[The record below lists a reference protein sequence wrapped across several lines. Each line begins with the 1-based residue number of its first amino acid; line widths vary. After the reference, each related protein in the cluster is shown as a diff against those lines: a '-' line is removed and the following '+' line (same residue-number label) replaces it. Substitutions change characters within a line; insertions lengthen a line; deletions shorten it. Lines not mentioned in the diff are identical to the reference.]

1 MLKKILQII
10 SDVLSCNVEELNE
23 NSDIK
28 NTANWDSLNH
38 IKVLISICEYF
49 NLEFDSLPYA
59 ELTSVRKI
67 LLYLKEKG
75 MKEKIS
81 SMAIVMAGE
90 KEGKILLLN
99 SEGEWVFPKGHVEE
113 GETYLETAIRELHE
127 ESGVVVKEEDSIGQ
141 VDEFSFYFS
150 KEDALKVI
158 KVFGF
163 KIKEAQHITYKE
175 DECFIDGQWIDVDKV
190 DSMLKHDDAKNAFK
204 KFLEKANG

>member
-1 MLKKILQII
+1 MLKRILQII
-10 SDVLSCNVEELNE
+10 SDVLSCKVEELNE

-28 NTANWDSLNH
+28 NAANWDSLNH
-38 IKVLISICEYF
+38 LKVLISICEYF

-81 SMAIVMAGE
+81 SMAIVMAGDR
-90 KEGKILLLN
+90 KILLLN
-99 SEGEWVFPKGHVEE
+99 SEGEWVFPKGHVEQ
-113 GETYLETAIRELHE
+113 GETYLETAIRELQE

-141 VDEFSFYFS
+141 VDEFSFYFD

-163 KIKEAQHITYKE
+163 KIKEAQKITYKE

-190 DSMLKHDDAKNAFK
+190 DAMLKHDDAKNAFK
-204 KFLEKANG
+204 KFMEKANG